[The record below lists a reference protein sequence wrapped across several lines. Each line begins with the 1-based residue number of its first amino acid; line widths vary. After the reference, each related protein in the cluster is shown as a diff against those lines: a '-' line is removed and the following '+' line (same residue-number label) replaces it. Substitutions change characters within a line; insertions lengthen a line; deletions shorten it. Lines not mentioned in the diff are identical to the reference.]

1 MKVFVFGGG
10 GDVGEYVLKRLA
22 AENHEAFT
30 IAETENRAEELR
42 MIGATHVSVAKD
54 NRFVEVMEGCEAIIY
69 IAGANPTAGENKNVL
84 VDKDAV
90 AHAMAKAR
98 EQQIERVIYLSPARV
113 DESAESQETGGK
125 KIPEELIKLDGFTY
139 TVIHS
144 SRGVHK
150 PGQNTIDIVSSNGE
164 KGKDIAFEDV
174 AAVLVESLANKAT
187 YNKTF
192 KVVSGTTPI
201 KKALKNI

>member
-10 GDVGEYVLKRLA
+10 GDVGEYVLKKLA
-22 AENHEAFT
+22 AENHEAT
-30 IAETENRAEELR
+30 TVAETENRAEELK
-42 MIGATHVSVAKD
+42 MMGAVQVMVATD
-54 NRFVEVMEGCEAIIY
+54 HQFVDAMVGCRAIIY

-90 AHAMAKAR
+90 ANAMAEAR
-98 EQQIERVIYLSPARV
+98 KQGIERVVYLSPARV

-125 KIPEELIKLDGFTY
+125 KGPEELIKLDVFTY
-139 TVIHS
+139 TVVHS
-144 SRGVHK
+144 TRGVHK
-150 PGQNTIDIVSSNGE
+150 PGKGMIDIVSSNGE
-164 KGKDIAFEDV
+164 KGKEIPFEDV

-201 KKALKNI
+201 KKALANL